1 MRQRLGIAQALVN
14 APQLLILDEP
24 TSALDPLGRRVV
36 LDLLTAL
43 RGRTTVLF
51 STHLL
56 PDVER
61 VCDTVAI
68 IDKGR
73 VITAGTLDQVRAE
86 SGSVQGR
93 LLVEVDDADRMREV
107 LAGQP
112 WVAGVEE
119 EAAPGVLLLTVTD
132 LDAAAALL
140 PAVVSSLGL
149 LLRRLE
155 PRETSLEDVFVGL
168 VGGGR

>member
-1 MRQRLGIAQALVN
+1 MGQA
-14 APQLLILDEP
+14 
-24 TSALDPLGRRVV
+24 G
-36 LDLLTAL
+36 L
-43 RGRTTVLF
+43 RGV
-51 STHLL
+51 H
-56 PDVER
+56 
-61 VCDTVAI
+61 
-68 IDKGR
+68 
-73 VITAGTLDQVRAE
+73 AE
-86 SGSVQGR
+86 ELRIEV
-93 LLVEVDDADRMREV
+93 VDPVDD
-107 LAGQP
+107 
-112 WVAGVEE
+112 AGVEE

>member
-1 MRQRLGIAQALVN
+1 M
-14 APQLLILDEP
+14 
-24 TSALDPLGRRVV
+24 
-36 LDLLTAL
+36 
-43 RGRTTVLF
+43 
-51 STHLL
+51 
-56 PDVER
+56 
-61 VCDTVAI
+61 
-68 IDKGR
+68 
-73 VITAGTLDQVRAE
+73 
-86 SGSVQGR
+86 
-93 LLVEVDDADRMREV
+93 DDGDRMREA